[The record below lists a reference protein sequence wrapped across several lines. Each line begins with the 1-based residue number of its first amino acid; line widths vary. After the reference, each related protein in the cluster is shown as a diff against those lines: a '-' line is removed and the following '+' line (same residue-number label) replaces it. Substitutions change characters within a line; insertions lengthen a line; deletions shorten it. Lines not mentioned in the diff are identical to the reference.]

1 MDRYSSSV
9 SMILL
14 SNSLPIFDIFHS
26 LSFNNY
32 SKIMNYLATL
42 PLLANEIKPLAIILI
57 VMAVVFF
64 LAALGIL
71 IYLIVSKKK
80 ENEANGSVWLLALGN
95 KENVK
100 EVSAVGSRLT
110 VNLEDK
116 EKIDRTKLKD
126 LGVSSILVMSNKITL
141 VIEGKAEKIAA
152 LIKKDL

>member
-1 MDRYSSSV
+1 
-9 SMILL
+9 MIFI
-14 SNSLPIFDIFHS
+14 STF
-26 LSFNNY
+26 
-32 SKIMNYLATL
+32 
-42 PLLANEIKPLAIILI
+42 PLLANKEVKPLAIILI

-64 LAALGIL
+64 LAAMGIL

-80 ENEANGSVWLLALGN
+80 EGKVDGGVWLLALGN

-116 EKIDRTKLKD
+116 EKIDRIKLKE
-126 LGVSSILVMSNKITL
+126 LGVSSILVMSNKVTL
-141 VIEGKAEKIAA
+141 VIEGKAEKVAN

>member
-1 MDRYSSSV
+1 
-9 SMILL
+9 
-14 SNSLPIFDIFHS
+14 
-26 LSFNNY
+26 
-32 SKIMNYLATL
+32 MNYLATL
-42 PLLANEIKPLAIILI
+42 PLLANEIKPLAIVLI

-80 ENEANGSVWLLALGN
+80 ENEANGSVWILALGN

>member
-1 MDRYSSSV
+1 
-9 SMILL
+9 MIYLSTFSLL
-14 SNSLPIFDIFHS
+14 I
-26 LSFNNY
+26 
-32 SKIMNYLATL
+32 KEEM
-42 PLLANEIKPLAIILI
+42 KPLAVVLI

-80 ENEANGSVWLLALGN
+80 ENKENGGVWLLALGN

-116 EKIDRTKLKD
+116 EKIDRVKLKE
-126 LGVSSILVMSNKITL
+126 LGVSSVLVMSNKVTL
-141 VIEGKAEKIAA
+141 VIEGKAEMIANM
-152 LIKKDL
+152 IKKDL

>member
-1 MDRYSSSV
+1 
-9 SMILL
+9 
-14 SNSLPIFDIFHS
+14 
-26 LSFNNY
+26 
-32 SKIMNYLATL
+32 MNYLATL

-152 LIKKDL
+152 VIKKDL